1 MKKFGFFLFAVL
13 GLIAC
18 GDDNN
23 DPTPEQH
30 VTCSIS
36 APAEGATVNI
46 AEKMTIKGEATIDFG
61 EISNVTLKVGGKA
74 ISEVTAVPFSYDY
87 TFEANQTEGAL
98 KIELTV
104 KGDQGTM
111 ATSEV
116 NITLTKPEPTP
127 EPGEGEMVD
136 SRDNHVYKTVEI
148 GEQTWMAENLAYLPK
163 VNKPAAAATC
173 EGEPLYF
180 VYDYDGED
188 VNAAKN
194 TETYKTYGVLYNWY
208 AAMNKENEEDKNLN
222 KATPKNDFSELN
234 SFMSL
239 SEALSRN
246 NKVEE
251 NKANKEKVK
260 DNTITSNNIE
270 KEIKLQSIENKKN
283 EFFIDG
289 VVDVSKSFSFDELN
303 SLNEK
308 NDKKAELN
316 QISEENIKSENRF
329 SITDFRV
336 VGSILNT
343 YIVLEK
349 NEAMYLLD
357 QHAAHEKVLYEEYM
371 KKFKN
376 HKIDMQMLLDP
387 IVMEF
392 SNVDMMKI
400 ENNMDLFLN
409 FGFEIELFGNN
420 HIMVRGVPTIFGTPE
435 SEKFI
440 LQIIDN
446 MEDLSSSYDL
456 KGDKFA
462 SMACRAAIKAN
473 DKIHIIEMKKLL
485 LQMEKCENP
494 FTCPH
499 GRPTIVEISK
509 KEIEKMFKRIM

>member
-36 APAEGATVNI
+36 APAEGAMVNI
-46 AEKMTIKGEATIDFG
+46 AEKMTIKGEATIDSG

-87 TFEANQTEGAL
+87 TFEANQAEGAL

-208 AAMNKENEEDKNLN
+208 AAMNKENEEGNWEEQQDWANFAYVPFILTLRDKAGKAIYHWEN
-222 KATPKNDFSELN
+222 KLVKDGNSYEHNASNCRWVTGEGSWGDAWFCWYEGNRKNESGLGGWQT
-234 SFMSL
+234 
-239 SEALSRN
+239 
-246 NKVEE
+246 NKQIIGYYRGGLPICLTRPVEE
-251 NKANKEKVK
+251 N
-260 DNTITSNNIE
+260 
-270 KEIKLQSIENKKN
+270 LSIC
-283 EFFIDG
+283 
-289 VVDVSKSFSFDELN
+289 L
-303 SLNEK
+303 
-308 NDKKAELN
+308 
-316 QISEENIKSENRF
+316 ISPDIWNYK
-329 SITDFRV
+329 
-336 VGSILNT
+336 
-343 YIVLEK
+343 
-349 NEAMYLLD
+349 
-357 QHAAHEKVLYEEYM
+357 
-371 KKFKN
+371 
-376 HKIDMQMLLDP
+376 
-387 IVMEF
+387 
-392 SNVDMMKI
+392 
-400 ENNMDLFLN
+400 
-409 FGFEIELFGNN
+409 
-420 HIMVRGVPTIFGTPE
+420 
-435 SEKFI
+435 
-440 LQIIDN
+440 
-446 MEDLSSSYDL
+446 
-456 KGDKFA
+456 
-462 SMACRAAIKAN
+462 
-473 DKIHIIEMKKLL
+473 
-485 LQMEKCENP
+485 
-494 FTCPH
+494 
-499 GRPTIVEISK
+499 
-509 KEIEKMFKRIM
+509 